1 MTHTQLIYFVAV
13 AEQLN
18 LTRVS
23 EQFHVSQPAV
33 SSAIRDLEKEFQV
46 ILFERRRNELVLTP
60 RGDHVY
66 RRAKA
71 LLRHYEE
78 FYSSIPGDFV
88 PKNSCSVAFAPN
100 VAAIHLC
107 DLHLYAKENEPEFTI
122 TFQEESIANMTHMLK
137 NSLLD
142 AAIFACYP
150 DDIDQT
156 LSYVTIGKMTL
167 SVCAHPN
174 IFYSKRTV
182 TPISALKDIPI
193 VLQQHG
199 SVQNTTVRALFHKEG
214 IRPNVIYESSQNST
228 MHDIVCKGI
237 AAGCLMP
244 AVLFQN
250 DESIRIYQLEGETPL
265 PIHFVYKEKT
275 SDVATFLR
283 LVKAYFKQRRTL

>member
-1 MTHTQLIYFVAV
+1 MTHTQLTYFVAV

-33 SSAIRDLEKEFQV
+33 SSAIRDLEKEFQI

-60 RGDHVY
+60 RGDRVY

-88 PKNSCSVAFAPN
+88 PKNSCSAAFAPN

-107 DLHLYAKENEPEFTI
+107 DLYLYAKENEPEFTI

-142 AAIFACYP
+142 VAIFSCYP

-156 LSYVTIGKMTL
+156 LSYVPMGEMTL
-167 SVCAHPN
+167 SICAHPN
-174 IFYSKRTV
+174 VFYSERTV
-182 TPISALKDIPI
+182 IPASALKDIPI

-199 SVQNTTVRALFHKEG
+199 SLQNMAARSLFRKEG

-228 MHDIVCKGI
+228 MHNIVRKGI
-237 AAGCLMP
+237 AVGCLMP
-244 AVLFQN
+244 ADLFQN
-250 DESIRIYQLEGETPL
+250 DENIRIYQLENADPI

-275 SDVATFLR
+275 SDVTTFLR
-283 LVKAYFKQRRTL
+283 LVRGYFKQNRAQ

>member
-33 SSAIRDLEKEFQV
+33 SSAIRDLEKEFQIV
-46 ILFERRRNELVLTP
+46 LFERRRNELVLTP
-60 RGDHVY
+60 NGERVY

-78 FYSSIPGDFV
+78 FYSSISDDLA

-100 VAAIHLC
+100 VAVIHLC
-107 DLHLYAKENEPEFTI
+107 DLYLYVKETNPEFTLTI
-122 TFQEESIANMTHMLK
+122 QEESIANIMHMLK

-142 AAIFACYP
+142 AAIFACSP
-150 DDIDQT
+150 GDIDQA
-156 LSYVTIGKMTL
+156 LSYVTMGEMAL
-167 SVCAHPN
+167 SICAHPN
-174 IFYSKRTV
+174 LFCSERTV
-182 TPISALKDIPI
+182 IPISALKDVPI
-193 VLQQHG
+193 VLQQH
-199 SVQNTTVRALFHKEG
+199 SSLQNMIVRSLFHKAG

-228 MHDIVCKGI
+228 MRNIVCKGF
-237 AAGCLMP
+237 AVGCLMP
-244 AVLFQN
+244 AVLFQS
-250 DESIRIYQLEGETPL
+250 DESIRVYQLENTSPI

-275 SDVATFLR
+275 LGVSTFLR
-283 LVKAYFKQRRTL
+283 LARAYFKQRQA